1 MQIAYA
7 YGVGGLVYYDFE
19 KQQYVSG
26 YTNMERFTQYLVY
39 CNMLYSEGLID
50 PDFLTTSSTDWQE
63 ACKNGT
69 CYFTFN
75 NCVFVNQF
83 NMALQQDQPDAY
95 WEPMYTLE
103 NPWGEKRNLWS
114 VGVGEWQPTSMVW
127 AISADC
133 ENIDAAL
140 YLMDYMYSEEGFV
153 VTNWGTE
160 GETYGVDENGDYYML
175 PEFVSAVQNGEVTM
189 QSKLSGADLG
199 FCCVIDDWA
208 NRATSLT
215 EEGVELYEFWLS
227 DEDMQIALPDPVFTA
242 DENERLAELRS
253 KLDVV
258 VGDLNAFI
266 IGTRPISEWEQVV
279 NDMKDAGIDEY
290 LEIYNTALAR
300 IQDA

>member
-1 MQIAYA
+1 M
-7 YGVGGLVYYDFE
+7 
-19 KQQYVSG
+19 
-26 YTNMERFTQYLVY
+26 
-39 CNMLYSEGLID
+39 
-50 PDFLTTSSTDWQE
+50 
-63 ACKNGT
+63 
-69 CYFTFN
+69 
-75 NCVFVNQF
+75 
-83 NMALQQDQPDAY
+83 
-95 WEPMYTLE
+95 
-103 NPWGEKRNLWS
+103 
-114 VGVGEWQPTSMVW
+114 
-127 AISADC
+127 
-133 ENIDAAL
+133 
-140 YLMDYMYSEEGFV
+140 

-227 DEDMQIALPDPVFTA
+227 DEDMQIALPDPVFTE

>member
-1 MQIAYA
+1 M
-7 YGVGGLVYYDFE
+7 
-19 KQQYVSG
+19 
-26 YTNMERFTQYLVY
+26 
-39 CNMLYSEGLID
+39 
-50 PDFLTTSSTDWQE
+50 
-63 ACKNGT
+63 
-69 CYFTFN
+69 
-75 NCVFVNQF
+75 
-83 NMALQQDQPDAY
+83 
-95 WEPMYTLE
+95 
-103 NPWGEKRNLWS
+103 
-114 VGVGEWQPTSMVW
+114 
-127 AISADC
+127 
-133 ENIDAAL
+133 
-140 YLMDYMYSEEGFV
+140 
-153 VTNWGTE
+153 
-160 GETYGVDENGDYYML
+160 
-175 PEFVSAVQNGEVTM
+175 
-189 QSKLSGADLG
+189 
-199 FCCVIDDWA
+199 IDDWA